1 MHSRSHRVR
10 VRHKV
15 WLDAG
20 GKFALGDGG
29 MALLRAI
36 DAEGSIRAA
45 ARTVKWSYRHAL
57 MYLDN
62 AEAALRQQLV
72 ERARGGSEQGGA
84 QLTPRGHALV
94 QRYTR
99 FRREMDKALQRLAR
113 SVVDESRR

>member
-1 MHSRSHRVR
+1 MHGGSHRVR
-10 VRHKV
+10 VCHKV

-20 GKFALGDGG
+20 GKFAVGDGG

-45 ARTVKWSYRHAL
+45 AITVGWSYRHAL

-62 AEAALRQQLV
+62 AEAALQQHLI

-84 QLTPRGHALV
+84 RLTSRGRALV

-99 FRREMDKALQRLAR
+99 FRREMDKALQRLSR
-113 SVVDESRR
+113 SVVHETGG

>member
-1 MHSRSHRVR
+1 
-10 VRHKV
+10 
-15 WLDAG
+15 
-20 GKFALGDGG
+20 
-29 MALLRAI
+29 MALLRAV

-62 AEAALRQQLV
+62 AEATLRQQLV

-84 QLTPRGHALV
+84 ELTPRGRALV

-99 FRREMDKALQRLAR
+99 FRREMDKALQRL
-113 SVVDESRR
+113 SRAVMHETGG